1 MPAPAMADLAPASAD
16 DLDRDIEAPH
26 RPPLGAVIRHLSLA
40 ILTANVIPGAIF
52 YLTMIAGNIWLAL
65 TAALCWCYGAA
76 AWRYSTKRRASV
88 LLYLTIVGLTGKT
101 AFAFATGS
109 TYIYFL
115 QPALTDIVV
124 ALAFLGSLL
133 TAQPVVG
140 RLARDFYP
148 VDDELARRPRVQRLF
163 WRLTLLWAV
172 IVGAK
177 ASLSLYLL
185 NTESTGD
192 YVAIKSVLNPSLIIA
207 GTALTVWLSLKVAR
221 HEGLL
226 GELRPQVA

>member
-1 MPAPAMADLAPASAD
+1 MHAAAAATATVEPPARPA
-16 DLDRDIEAPH
+16 
-26 RPPLGAVIRHLSLA
+26 LGAVVRHLSLA
-40 ILTANVIPGAIF
+40 ILTANIIPGVLF
-52 YLTMIAGNIWLAL
+52 YLCMVAGNIWLAL

-76 AWRYSTKRRASV
+76 AWRYSTQRRASV
-88 LLYLTIVGLTGKT
+88 LLTLTIVGLTGKT

-115 QPALTDIVV
+115 QPALTDVVV

-148 VDDELARRPRVQRLF
+148 VDDELAGRPRVQRLF
-163 WRLTLLWAV
+163 WRLTLLWA
-172 IVGAK
+172 IVVGIK

-185 NTESTGD
+185 NTQSTGD
-192 YVAIKSVLNPSLIIA
+192 YVAMKSVLNPALIVA
-207 GTALTVWLSLKVAR
+207 GTSLTLMLSIRVAR
-221 HEGLL
+221 HEGLM
-226 GELRPQVA
+226 GALRPQLV